1 MVQSDFPGGGHRLKL
16 PGDLVQRKRKN
27 KALRGFVHQVLGGR
41 ALKLPAD
48 LVQRKRKIK
57 ALRGFVHQVLGERLL
72 KLPADLVQRE
82 RKIKA
87 LRGFVHQVLGG
98 RRLIIP
104 KEPPAFLQGGSS
116 EHHSIPTDPSPSRTI
131 NNSCNLRRSELSVH
145 PVPEPSSLLRPGYG

>member
-1 MVQSDFPGGGHRLKL
+1 MFAGGRLLKM
-16 PGDLVQRKRKN
+16 PADLVQRERKI

-48 LVQRKRKIK
+48 LVQRERKIK
-57 ALRGFVHQVLGERLL
+57 ALRGFVHQVLVGRLL
-72 KLPADLVQRE
+72 KMPADLVQRE

-87 LRGFVHQVLGG
+87 LRGFVHQVPSS

-104 KEPPAFLQGGSS
+104 KRTPCISARGSS
-116 EHHSIPTDPSPSRTI
+116 EHHSIPTEPSPSRTI